1 MAFIKNWQNVLALNI
16 GTKDSPEWEPLSVGV
31 QNHGQAMNDTSS
43 QYYYMAGKGAP
54 EDVNEGVQEVFTIS
68 GHRNIGDKV
77 QDFIFQHE
85 RIWNM
90 NPDSR
95 NVEYRWYN
103 TQSHR
108 GETGQ
113 ATLSYT
119 TTGSGPAQERAV
131 IGLTVSVTGVPDEYI
146 DGFTVL
152 YNANGGTGIVEDDKI
167 YQKDEMATIMSDS
180 TLTPPS
186 GKTFSKWNTK
196 DDGTGTD
203 YSVSDSVKITENLL
217 LYAIWA

>member
-1 MAFIKNWQNVLALNI
+1 MAFIKNWQNILALNI
-16 GTKDSPEWEPLSVGV
+16 GTKDSPQWEPLSVGV

-68 GHRNIGDKV
+68 GHRNIGDRV
-77 QDFIFQHE
+77 QDFIFKHE
-85 RIWNM
+85 RIWNV

-108 GETGQ
+108 GETGE

-131 IGLTVSVTGVPDEYI
+131 IGLTVSVTGVPAEYI
-146 DGFTVL
+146 DGFTLL
-152 YNANGGTGIVEDDKI
+152 YNVNGGTGEVIDDKI
-167 YQKDEMATIMSDS
+167 YQANDVAVIASD
-180 TLTPPS
+180 TGMTPPS
-186 GKTFSKWNTK
+186 GKTFDKWNTK
-196 DDGTGTD
+196 ADGTGTD
-203 YSVSDSVKITENLL
+203 YVPGDTLTITENIL
-217 LYAIWA
+217 LYALWQ